1 MRLALANLHKVEY
14 CTTSKEAQYMPL
26 FASSFFHQTNTLSLI
41 QSAFH
46 SWIDVDLK
54 HPEFLDW
61 FPKYYKLLTRRAYL
75 IEDP

>member
-1 MRLALANLHKVEY
+1 
-14 CTTSKEAQYMPL
+14 MPL